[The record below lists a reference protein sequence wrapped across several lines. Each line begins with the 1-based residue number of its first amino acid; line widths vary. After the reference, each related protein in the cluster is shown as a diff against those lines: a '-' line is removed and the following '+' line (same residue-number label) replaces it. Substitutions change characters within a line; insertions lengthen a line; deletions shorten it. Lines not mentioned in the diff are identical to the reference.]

1 MKQRKKKWIKRIYS
15 VERSLNDENLKDK
28 FTDDE
33 KKQLEDLVKEGKE
46 AINANDNT
54 KMFEKKD
61 ELEKVY
67 SPIISRIYKENM
79 PKDANGNP
87 QVDPNMFSQM
97 FGGTGTN
104 PFAGKPGSG
113 NPGFD
118 PSMFKDATAK

>member
-1 MKQRKKKWIKRIYS
+1 MIALLLS
-15 VERSLNDENLKDK
+15 VH
-28 FTDDE
+28 
-33 KKQLEDLVKEGKE
+33 E
-46 AINANDNT
+46 ANEHIINANDNT

-97 FGGTGTN
+97 FGGTGAN
-104 PFAGKPGSG
+104 PFAGQPGSG